1 MTKKEAFKEINETQR
16 FYVGKLVEKINEGDA
31 DCLKTINF
39 TSPTGTGK
47 TNMMALLCDSIPEA
61 HFIITTLS
69 RGQLNKQVERNMEK
83 LCKTGNFTVY
93 GLCDYKSNS
102 KMTAKDILSLLPE
115 GKDVIW
121 LRDEGH
127 INTNKWQGLLEA
139 QCRKIVNFSA
149 TNKTSVGIRCNFTNT
164 MMLRTVEQAAGTP
177 EDAIE
182 KLIEVKKAHS
192 SVKGYNPCAIMRC
205 LDDSL
210 TEEIERL
217 CDRKKLK
224 WIDITGKD
232 CDMEALCRDDC
243 EYDVIINK
251 FKITEGID
259 IRRAHV
265 LYMTN
270 EPANAA
276 TTIQAIGRCRRN
288 ALLYRDDVDILA
300 KGNEAL
306 LDSTRRCYVYYN
318 IKGMKTDTDENGELC
333 AAFCDRVSCQEL
345 KADSEISVKDG
356 QMANGL
362 RVIELDGETGTYRVE
377 EDPATGFNVIKP
389 EGKFYADETKKLT
402 NDNSIEFKEF
412 KDLFGTREP
421 RLSKKF
427 IKEHFGKVERK
438 EFDYSTGEYVAVGV
452 DYVPFR
458 KESFQFRP
466 SEAEAK
472 AIAGAFEKKRAEAI
486 AAIKAAMEALSSA
499 PAESFVKGI
508 TAFIPNIA
516 FPGASIDINPESV
529 KRYGE
534 TGDPLEFVRT
544 DDLFCRPPL
553 LRAWSANPLTH
564 VFQKEEGF
572 EAFGKTE
579 AEVTKKA
586 EAMVS
591 EMLAALKESLRKE
604 ESGENSFCSCDLSCR
619 VCGAEEILGLKR
631 ARGYYSQT
639 NLPDA
644 DAAAKAVLSASGEY
658 AVIVDVF
665 RDEVW
670 KENVNGWVDRA
681 LKEKRVHDY
690 QLDDPYFPAVRK
702 WNDRESAI
710 VGTDLMKTLRD
721 DSGKALWVE
730 DRSVASKSAKWC
742 KLTRFIY
749 SRYAKQ
755 FEEAKGQLFSGKSDF
770 PFDKKANSCLG
781 YCVEYYSKYLVYG
794 ERYLGDWIEEAMK
807 EARADKPND
816 MLVVRACMLK
826 YRGLM
831 ERAFGKKVAKLVVKT
846 ISAQQ
851 LIRDKYAEFVCTVV
865 ELGRKTA
872 EFVRAK
878 MGIAGPLGPGDR
890 LHDPNLSVKH
900 IAALADYID
909 RDTIID
915 VKATGR
921 ITEAHVM
928 QVLSYAYLSTKRSD
942 LSIKRAIVYDAVSG
956 RSGTRFARA
965 RIGGQSGKKWET

>member
-1 MTKKEAFKEINETQR
+1 MTKKQAFKEINETQR
-16 FYVGKLVEKINEGDA
+16 FYVGKLVERINEGDA

-69 RGQLNKQVERNMEK
+69 RGQLNKQVERNMRK

-139 QCRKIVNFSA
+139 RCRKIVNFSA
-149 TNKTSVGIRCNFTNT
+149 TNKTSEGIRCNFTNT

-182 KLIEVKKAHS
+182 KLIEVKKAHR

-210 TEEIERL
+210 AEEIERL

-318 IKGMKTDTDENGELC
+318 VKGMKTDTDENGELC

-362 RVIELDGETGTYRVE
+362 RIIELDGETGTYRVE
-377 EDPATGFNVIKP
+377 EDPATGFNVINP
-389 EGKFYADETKKLT
+389 EGKFYDAETTELT
-402 NDNSIEFKEF
+402 NDNSIEFEF
-412 KDLFGTREP
+412 NNADLARVGMDKI
-421 RLSKKF
+421 RLSKEF
-427 IKEHFGKVERK
+427 IKGHFGKVERK
-438 EFDYSTGEYVAVGV
+438 RFDYSTGKYAVVGI

-458 KESFQFRP
+458 KESLQFRP
-466 SEAEAK
+466 TEAEAM
-472 AIAGAFEKKRAEAI
+472 AIAGSFEKKRAEAI
-486 AAIKAAMEALSSA
+486 ASIKAVMEVLSVT
-499 PAESFVKGI
+499 PAESFVKGR
-508 TAFIPNIA
+508 TAFIPDMTTLRA
-516 FPGASIDINPESV
+516 TIDINPGSV

-534 TGDPLEFVRT
+534 TGDPLEFI
-544 DDLFCRPPL
+544 DSHSHFCRPPL
-553 LRAWSANPLTH
+553 PKGWSRLEDGY
-564 VFQKEEGF
+564 K
-572 EAFGKTE
+572 AFGET
-579 AEVTKKA
+579 KA
-586 EAMVS
+586 EATKEAEAMIS
-591 EMLAALKESLRKE
+591 GMIAALRESLRE
-604 ESGENSFCSCDLSCR
+604 EECGERAFNSDYLTIDSAF
-619 VCGAEEILGLKR
+619 GAEEILGLR
-631 ARGYYSQT
+631 EERRSCS
-639 NLPDA
+639 LPNA

-658 AVIVDVF
+658 AAIVDVF
-665 RDEVW
+665 RKEVW
-670 KENVNGWVDRA
+670 KTWVSGFADHA
-681 LKEKRVHDY
+681 LKKIRIHDY
-690 QLDDPYFPAVRK
+690 QLDDPYFPATRK

-721 DSGKALWVE
+721 DSGKAFWTE

-742 KLTRFIY
+742 KLTRFIR

-794 ERYLGDWIEEAMK
+794 ERYLGEWIEKAMAEAG
-807 EARADKPND
+807 ADKPND

-826 YRGLM
+826 YRNLM
-831 ERAFGKKVAKLVVKT
+831 VRAFGKKVAKLINTV
-846 ISAQQ
+846 SAQE
-851 LIRDKYAEFVCTVV
+851 LIRDKYAEFVRTVV

-872 EFVRAK
+872 EFIRAK

-890 LHDPNLSVKH
+890 LHDPDLSVKH

-915 VKATGR
+915 VKTTGS

-956 RSGTRFARA
+956 RSVEVSVG
-965 RIGGQSGKKWET
+965 E

>member
-1 MTKKEAFKEINETQR
+1 MTKKQAFKEINETQR
-16 FYVGKLVEKINEGDA
+16 FYVGKLVERINEGDA

-69 RGQLNKQVERNMEK
+69 RGQLNKQVERNMRK

-139 QCRKIVNFSA
+139 RCRKIVNFSA
-149 TNKTSVGIRCNFTNT
+149 TNKTSEGIRCNFTNT

-182 KLIEVKKAHS
+182 KLIEVKKAHR

-210 TEEIERL
+210 AEEIERL

-318 IKGMKTDTDENGELC
+318 VKGMKTDTDENGELC

-389 EGKFYADETKKLT
+389 EGKFYADETTELT
-402 NDNSIEFKEF
+402 NDNSIEFDFNSVHLIGAGMDKI
-412 KDLFGTREP
+412 
-421 RLSKKF
+421 RLSKEF
-427 IKEHFGKVERK
+427 IKGHFGKVERK
-438 EFDYSTGEYVAVGV
+438 KFDYSTGEYATVGS

-458 KESFQFRP
+458 WDSFQFRP
-466 SEAEAK
+466 TEAEAM
-472 AIAGAFEKKRAEAI
+472 AIAAAFEEKQNEAI
-486 AAIKAAMEALSSA
+486 ATIKAGIEALSA
-499 PAESFVKGI
+499 PAETFVKGR
-508 TAFIPNIA
+508 T
-516 FPGASIDINPESV
+516 ASIPEVKIRSV
-529 KRYGE
+529 SIFIDPRSVERYKL
-534 TGDPLEFVRT
+534 TGDPSELIRT
-544 DDLFCRPPL
+544 CEGRPMMSPSENWESKFK
-553 LRAWSANPLTH
+553 AT
-564 VFQKEEGF
+564 
-572 EAFGKTE
+572 GKTRAE
-579 AEVTKKA
+579 ATEKA
-586 EAMVS
+586 SAMVS
-591 EMLAALKESLRKE
+591 ELLTVLRANLCGEMTGKEA
-604 ESGENSFCSCDLSCR
+604 FCSRTSGR
-619 VCGAEEILGLKR
+619 FFIGGGIEEILGPAPR
-631 ARGYYSQT
+631 DAGFEAD
-639 NLPDA
+639 LPNA
-644 DAAAKAVLSASGEY
+644 DAATRAVLSASGEY
-658 AVIVDVF
+658 FKFVNVF

-670 KENVNGWVDRA
+670 TEAYTDGHMDHA
-681 LKEKRVHDY
+681 LKKIRIHDY
-690 QLDDPYFPAVRK
+690 QLDDPYFPATRK

-721 DSGKALWVE
+721 DSGKAFWTE

-742 KLTRFIY
+742 KLTRFIR

-794 ERYLGDWIEEAMK
+794 ERYLGEWIEKAMAEAG
-807 EARADKPND
+807 ADKPND

-826 YRGLM
+826 YRNLM
-831 ERAFGKKVAKLVVKT
+831 VRAFGKKVAKLINTV
-846 ISAQQ
+846 SAQQ
-851 LIRDKYAEFVCTVV
+851 LIRDKYAEFVRTVV

-878 MGIAGPLGPGDR
+878 MGISGPLGPGDR
-890 LHDPNLSVKH
+890 LHDPDLSVKH

-909 RDTIID
+909 KDTIID

-956 RSGTRFARA
+956 RSVEVSVG
-965 RIGGQSGKKWET
+965 E

>member
-1 MTKKEAFKEINETQR
+1 MTKKQAFKEINETQR
-16 FYVGKLVEKINEGDA
+16 FYVGKLVERINEGDA

-69 RGQLNKQVERNMEK
+69 RGQLNKQVERNMRK

-139 QCRKIVNFSA
+139 RCRKIVNFSA
-149 TNKTSVGIRCNFTNT
+149 TNKTSEGIRCKFANT

-177 EDAIE
+177 EDAIK
-182 KLIEVKKAHS
+182 KLIEVKKAHR

-210 TEEIERL
+210 AEEIERL

-288 ALLYRDDVDILA
+288 ALLYRDDVDIFA

-318 IKGMKTDTDENGELC
+318 VDRMRINKDESGELC
-333 AAFCDRVSCQEL
+333 ADFCDRVSCQEL

-377 EDPATGFNVIKP
+377 EDPATGFNVVKP
-389 EGKFYADETKKLT
+389 EGRFYADETKELT
-402 NDNSIEFKEF
+402 NNNSIEFKF
-412 KDLFGTREP
+412 GCWDLIGTGKEKT
-421 RLSKKF
+421 RLSKEF

-438 EFDYSTGEYVAVGV
+438 KFDYSTGEYTVVGI

-458 KESFQFRP
+458 RDSLQFQP
-466 SEAEAK
+466 TADEIS
-472 AIAGAFEKKRAEAI
+472 AIADAFEEKRTVAI
-486 AAIKAAMEALSSA
+486 EKIKAGIKTLSV
-499 PAESFVKGI
+499 PPETFVKGK
-508 TAFIPNIA
+508 T
-516 FPGASIDINPESV
+516 ASIPEMKIPTASIRIDPRSV
-529 KRYGE
+529 EMYE
-534 TGDPLEFVRT
+534 WIEDPSAFVCVHNHRFGLGPKT
-544 DDLFCRPPL
+544 PWESRFK
-553 LRAWSANPLTH
+553 AS
-564 VFQKEEGF
+564 
-572 EAFGKTE
+572 GKT
-579 AEVTKKA
+579 KA
-586 EAMVS
+586 EATEKAASMAS
-591 EMLAALKESLRKE
+591 ELLAALKDLLHKT
-604 ESGENSFCSCDLSCR
+604 ESGA
-619 VCGAEEILGLKR
+619 GAFSSSTSSQIWGVEKILGPAPKD
-631 ARGYYSQT
+631 AGFEASI
-639 NLPDA
+639 PDVESA
-644 DAAAKAVLSASGEY
+644 KKAISSAAGEY
-658 AVIVDVF
+658 STDVSVF
-665 RDEVW
+665 EKEVW
-670 KENVNGWVDRA
+670 MERFDGYVLNA
-681 LKEKRVHDY
+681 LKKKCVHDY
-690 QLDDPYFPAVRK
+690 QLDDPYFPATRK

-710 VGTDLMKTLRD
+710 VGTDLMHTVRD
-721 DSGKALWVE
+721 ESGAAIWIE
-730 DRSVASKSAKWC
+730 DRSVASKSTKWC
-742 KLTRFIY
+742 KLTRFIR

-755 FEEAKGQLFSGKSDF
+755 LEEAKGQLFSGKSDF

-794 ERYLGDWIEEAMK
+794 ERYLGEWIEKAMA

-816 MLVVRACMLK
+816 MLVVRACLLK
-826 YRGLM
+826 FCDLM
-831 ERAFGKKVAKLVVKT
+831 VRSFGGYVSKIVPT
-846 ISAQQ
+846 MSAQE
-851 LIRDKYAEFVCTVV
+851 LIRDKYAEFVRTVV

-878 MGIAGPLGPGDR
+878 MGISGPLGPGDR
-890 LHDPNLSVKH
+890 LHDPDLSVKH

-915 VKATGR
+915 VKATGH

-956 RSGTRFARA
+956 RSVEVSVG
-965 RIGGQSGKKWET
+965 E

>member
-16 FYVGKLVEKINEGDA
+16 FYVGKLVERINEGDA

-139 QCRKIVNFSA
+139 RCRKIVNFSA
-149 TNKTSVGIRCNFTNT
+149 TNKTSEGIRCNFTNT

-177 EDAIE
+177 EDAIK
-182 KLIEVKKAHS
+182 KLIEVKKAHR

-210 TEEIERL
+210 AEEIERL

-224 WIDITGKD
+224 WINITGKD

-389 EGKFYADETKKLT
+389 EGKFYADETKELT
-402 NDNSIEFKEF
+402 NNNSIEFEF
-412 KDLFGTREP
+412 NNADIANIGMETT
-421 RLSKKF
+421 RLSKEF
-427 IKEHFGKVERK
+427 IKGHFGKVERK
-438 EFDYSTGEYVAVGV
+438 KFDYSTGEYTVVGT

-458 KESFQFRP
+458 KESLQFRP
-466 SEAEAK
+466 TEAEAK
-472 AIAGAFEKKRAEAI
+472 AIAAAFEKKRA
-486 AAIKAAMEALSSA
+486 AAVAGIKAAMEALSAA
-499 PAESFVKGI
+499 PAESFVKGR
-508 TAFIPNIA
+508 AASIPGIRI
-516 FPGASIDINPESV
+516 PGAEIDINPGSV
-529 KRYGE
+529 ERYGA
-534 TGDPLEFVRT
+534 TGDPLEFVH
-544 DDLFCRPPL
+544 DSGHFCLPRLPEG
-553 LRAWSANPLTH
+553 WSQEWSL
-564 VFQKEEGF
+564 QEGEF
-572 EAFGKTE
+572 KLFGKTKAE
-579 AEVTKKA
+579 ATKKA
-586 EAMVS
+586 EDMIRG
-591 EMLAALKESLRKE
+591 MIAALGESLLKE
-604 ESGENSFCSCDLSCR
+604 ERGERAFSSDNLTCH
-619 VCGAEEILGLKR
+619 VYGVEEIFGFRRVRRSLFGTDLPI
-631 ARGYYSQT
+631 
-639 NLPDA
+639 NLQDA
-644 DAAAKAVLSASGEY
+644 DATAKAVLSASGEY

-670 KENVNGWVDRA
+670 KTPVNGWVDRA
-681 LKEKRVHDY
+681 LKKIRVHDY
-690 QLDDPYFPAVRK
+690 QLDDLYFPAVRK

-710 VGTDLMKTLRD
+710 VGTDLMRTLRD
-721 DSGKALWVE
+721 DSGKAFWVE

-742 KLTRFIY
+742 KLTRFIH

-807 EARADKPND
+807 ESKADKPND

-826 YRGLM
+826 YRDLM
-831 ERAFGKKVAKLVVKT
+831 ARAFGKNAAKLIPTV
-846 ISAQQ
+846 SPQQ
-851 LIRDKYAEFVCTVV
+851 LIRDNYAEFVRTVV

-890 LHDPNLSVKH
+890 LHDPDLSVKH

-909 RDTIID
+909 GDTIID

-921 ITEAHVM
+921 ITEAHVR

-956 RSGTRFARA
+956 RSVEVSVGD
-965 RIGGQSGKKWET
+965 

>member
-1 MTKKEAFKEINETQR
+1 MTKKQAFKEINETQR
-16 FYVGKLVEKINEGDA
+16 FYVGELVERINEGDA

-69 RGQLNKQVERNMEK
+69 RGQLNKQVERNMER
-83 LCKTGNFTVY
+83 LCKAGNFTVY

-102 KMTAKDILSLLPE
+102 KMTAEDILSLLPE

-139 QCRKIVNFSA
+139 RCRKIVNFSA
-149 TNKTSVGIRCNFTNT
+149 TNKTSEGIRCNFTNT

-177 EDAIE
+177 EDAIK
-182 KLIEVKKAHS
+182 KLIEVKKAHR

-210 TEEIERL
+210 AEEIERL
-217 CDRKKLK
+217 CDRKRLK

-318 IKGMKTDTDENGELC
+318 VKGMKTDTDENGELC

-389 EGKFYADETKKLT
+389 EGKFYADETKELT
-402 NDNSIEFKEF
+402 NDNSIEFKLNNV
-412 KDLFGTREP
+412 DLFGTGMKEP

-438 EFDYSTGEYVAVGV
+438 KFDYSTGEYDTVGV

-458 KESFQFRP
+458 KDSFQFRP
-466 SEAEAK
+466 TEAEAK
-472 AIAGAFEKKRAEAI
+472 AIAAAFEKKRAEAI
-486 AAIKAAMEALSSA
+486 AALKAGIEVLSA
-499 PAESFVKGI
+499 PAESFVKGR
-508 TAFIPNIA
+508 TAFIPKTT
-516 FPGASIDINPESV
+516 ASHATIDINPGSV
-529 KRYGE
+529 ERYAA
-534 TGDPLEFVRT
+534 TGDPLELVR
-544 DDLFCRPPL
+544 DRSRFCDPRLPEG
-553 LRAWSANPLTH
+553 WSL
-564 VFQKEEGF
+564 QEGGF
-572 EAFGKTE
+572 KATGKTKAE
-579 AEVTKKA
+579 ATRKA

-591 EMLAALKESLRKE
+591 EMVAALRESLREE
-604 ESGENSFCSCDLSCR
+604 ESGERAFCSHDLSCR
-619 VCGAEEILGLKR
+619 VFGAEEIFGLR
-631 ARGYYSQT
+631 REWGDYFET
-639 NLPDA
+639 DLPDA

-658 AVIVDVF
+658 TAIADVF

-670 KENVNGWVDRA
+670 KKNVNGWWVDRA
-681 LKEKRVHDY
+681 LKKIRVHDY

-710 VGTDLMKTLRD
+710 VGTDLMHALRD
-721 DSGKALWVE
+721 DSGKAFWAE
-730 DRSVASKSAKWC
+730 ERSVASKSTKWC
-742 KLTRFIY
+742 KLTRFIR

-755 FEEAKGQLFSGKSDF
+755 LKEAKGQLFSGKSDF

-781 YCVEYYSKYLVYG
+781 YCVEYYSKHLVYG
-794 ERYLGDWIEEAMK
+794 ERYLGEWIEKAMAEAG
-807 EARADKPND
+807 ADKPND

-826 YRGLM
+826 YRDLM
-831 ERAFGKKVAKLVVKT
+831 ARSFGGYASKIVPT
-846 ISAQQ
+846 MSAQQ
-851 LIRDKYAEFVCTVV
+851 LIRDKYAEFVRAVV

-878 MGIAGPLGPGDR
+878 IGIAGPLRPGDK
-890 LHDPNLSVKH
+890 LHDPDLSVKH

-909 RDTIID
+909 GDTIID

-956 RSGTRFARA
+956 RSVEVS
-965 RIGGQSGKKWET
+965 IGG

>member
-16 FYVGKLVEKINEGDA
+16 FYVGQLVEKINEGDA

-102 KMTAKDILSLLPE
+102 KMTAEDILSLLPD

-139 QCRKIVNFSA
+139 RCRKIVNFSA

-182 KLIEVKKAHS
+182 KLIEVKKAHR

-210 TEEIERL
+210 AEEIERL

-318 IKGMKTDTDENGELC
+318 VKGMKTDTDENGELC
-333 AAFCDRVSCQEL
+333 AAFCYRVSCQEL

-362 RVIELDGETGTYRVE
+362 HIIELDGETGTYRVE
-377 EDPATGFNVIKP
+377 KDPATGFNVIKP
-389 EGKFYADETKKLT
+389 EGKFYADETKELT
-402 NDNSIEFKEF
+402 NDNSIEFEF
-412 KDLFGTREP
+412 NNFELFCVGMDKI
-421 RLSKKF
+421 RLSKEF
-427 IKEHFGKVERK
+427 IKGHFGKVERK
-438 EFDYSTGEYVAVGV
+438 KFDYSTGEYTTVGV

-458 KESFQFRP
+458 KESLQFRP
-466 SEAEAK
+466 TEAEAK
-472 AIAGAFEKKRAEAI
+472 AIATAFEKKRAEAI
-486 AAIKAAMEALSSA
+486 AAIKAAIKALSAA
-499 PAESFVKGI
+499 PAESFVKGR
-508 TAFIPNIA
+508 TAFIPDIRV
-516 FPGASIDINPESV
+516 PGGASIHIDPRSV
-529 KRYGE
+529 KRYGA
-534 TGDPLEFVRT
+534 TKDPFELVRT
-544 DDLFCRPPL
+544 YDYSCHPRLPL
-553 LRAWSANPLTH
+553 PEGWSR
-564 VFQKEEGF
+564 QEDGF
-572 EAFGKTE
+572 KAFGKTKAE
-579 AEVTKKA
+579 ATKKA

-591 EMLAALKESLRKE
+591 ELLTVLRANLCGEMKRKE
-604 ESGENSFCSCDLSCR
+604 AFLSCNLAIDSAF
-619 VCGAEEILGLKR
+619 GAEEILGLR
-631 ARGYYSQT
+631 WERRSCD
-639 NLPDA
+639 LPDA

-658 AVIVDVF
+658 VEIVDVF

-670 KENVNGWVDRA
+670 KKYVNGRVDYA
-681 LKEKRVHDY
+681 LKKICVHDY

-721 DSGKALWVE
+721 DSGKAFWTE

-742 KLTRFIY
+742 KLTRFIR

-794 ERYLGDWIEEAMK
+794 ERYLGDWIEEAMA

-826 YRGLM
+826 YRNLM
-831 ERAFGKKVAKLVVKT
+831 ERAFGKNVAKLINTV
-846 ISAQQ
+846 SAQE
-851 LIRDKYAEFVCTVV
+851 LIRDKYAEFVRTVV

-878 MGIAGPLGPGDR
+878 MGISGPLGPGDR
-890 LHDPNLSVKH
+890 LHDPDLSVKH

-956 RSGTRFARA
+956 RSVEVSVG
-965 RIGGQSGKKWET
+965 E